1 MPRHVLCCDLVD
13 EAAAIAEYESLHA
26 PGAARPEITAS
37 IRDAGVENMEI
48 YRLGT
53 RLVMIMDVSDA
64 FSFDAKAASD
74 AANPHVAEWE
84 ALVGGMQSNVPGET
98 EKWSR
103 AALIFKLGW

>member
-1 MPRHVLCCDLVD
+1 MPRHVLLCDLVD

-53 RLVMIMDVSDA
+53 RCRA
-64 FSFDAKAASD
+64 FFFVLFCVFFFFCGFLLG
-74 AANPHVAEWE
+74 VAFVLFFAHFW
-84 ALVGGMQSNVPGET
+84 L
-98 EKWSR
+98 
-103 AALIFKLGW
+103 F